1 MNNDAD
7 IRTGVDHRDG
17 ESSALQRARGGRQT
31 RGLYRVCFVCTG
43 NICRSPMAEWVLRAH
58 LAEAGL
64 SDVVEVDSAGTGDW
78 HVGDGA
84 DPRTVRVLARHGYPS
99 RHVARQFQPAEL
111 LRRDLVIAWDH
122 GHLRT
127 LRRWAG
133 SLSEDWGT
141 TGGGRTGSGNTDSG
155 RSGSTASGARSCD
168 PVKVGSAAELS
179 QPAELRLLR
188 EFDPAAGP
196 DRLDVPDPYY
206 GSLAGFEEC
215 LAMVQD
221 AMPGLLSHIGL
232 ALETRAG

>member
-1 MNNDAD
+1 VNNHAD
-7 IRTGVDHRDG
+7 IRTGAAHREDEG
-17 ESSALQRARGGRQT
+17 SALQRSPEAEQAREP
-31 RGLYRVCFVCTG
+31 YRVCFVCTG
-43 NICRSPMAEWVLRAH
+43 NICRSPMAEWVLRARI
-58 LAEAGL
+58 AEAGL
-64 SDVVEVDSAGTGDW
+64 SDLVEVDSAGTGDW
-78 HVGDGA
+78 HVGEDA

-99 RHVARQFQPAEL
+99 RHVARQFEPADL
-111 LRRDLVIAWDH
+111 LRRDLVIALDH

-127 LRRWAG
+127 LRRWAL
-133 SLSEDWGT
+133 SLS
-141 TGGGRTGSGNTDSG
+141 
-155 RSGSTASGARSCD
+155 GAPD
-168 PVKVGSAAELS
+168 PVNFGPAHSALR
-179 QPAELRLLR
+179 PADLRLLR

>member
-1 MNNDAD
+1 VNNEAD
-7 IRTGVDHRDG
+7 IRTGADHQGG
-17 ESSALQRARGGRQT
+17 ERSALQHSSGGRQA
-31 RGLYRVCFVCTG
+31 REPYRVCFVCTG
-43 NICRSPMAEWVLRAH
+43 NICRSPMAEWVLRARI
-58 LAEAGL
+58 AEAGL

-99 RHVARQFQPAEL
+99 RHVARQFEQADL
-111 LRRDLVIAWDH
+111 LHRDLVIALDH

-127 LRRWAG
+127 LRRWA
-133 SLSEDWGT
+133 SALS
-141 TGGGRTGSGNTDSG
+141 GGRG
-155 RSGSTASGARSCD
+155 RAAAPSVGAPSVSAPSVAASSSD
-168 PVKVGSAAELS
+168 PVKNAAGADAPRL
-179 QPAELRLLR
+179 AELRLLR

>member
-7 IRTGVDHRDG
+7 IRTGADHRDG
-17 ESSALQRARGGRQT
+17 ERSALQRSHGGKQT

-43 NICRSPMAEWVLRAH
+43 NICRSPMAEWVLRARV
-58 LAEAGL
+58 AEAGL

-111 LRRDLVIAWDH
+111 LRRDLVIALDH

-127 LRRWAG
+127 LRRWAS
-133 SLSEDWGT
+133 SLSGTWGT
-141 TGGGRTGSGNTDSG
+141 TAGDPSDRT
-155 RSGSTASGARSCD
+155 A
-168 PVKVGSAAELS
+168 AAESVKSSSEQDRAHL
-179 QPAELRLLR
+179 AELRLLR

-221 AMPGLLSHIGL
+221 AIPGLLSHIGL

>member
-1 MNNDAD
+1 VNNEAD
-7 IRTGVDHRDG
+7 IRTGADHQGG
-17 ESSALQRARGGRQT
+17 ERSALQHSSGGRRAREP
-31 RGLYRVCFVCTG
+31 YRVCFVCTG
-43 NICRSPMAEWVLRAH
+43 NICRSPMAEWVLRARI
-58 LAEAGL
+58 AEAGL
-64 SDVVEVDSAGTGDW
+64 SDLVEVDSAGTGDW
-78 HVGDGA
+78 HVGEDA

-99 RHVARQFQPAEL
+99 RHVARQFEPADL
-111 LRRDLVIAWDH
+111 LRRDLVIALDH

-127 LRRWAG
+127 LRRWAS
-133 SLSEDWGT
+133 SLS
-141 TGGGRTGSGNTDSG
+141 
-155 RSGSTASGARSCD
+155 GAPD
-168 PVKVGSAAELS
+168 PVNFGPAHSALR
-179 QPAELRLLR
+179 PADLRLLR

>member
-1 MNNDAD
+1 MNNQAD
-7 IRTGVDHRDG
+7 IRTGADHRRG
-17 ESSALQRARGGRQT
+17 ERSALQRSSGGGQAREP
-31 RGLYRVCFVCTG
+31 YRVCFVCTG
-43 NICRSPMAEWVLRAH
+43 NICRSPMAEWVLRARI
-58 LAEAGL
+58 AEAGL

-99 RHVARQFQPAEL
+99 RHVARQFEQSDL
-111 LRRDLVIAWDH
+111 LRRDLVIALDH

-127 LRRWAG
+127 LRRWA
-133 SLSEDWGT
+133 SALSGGWGAA
-141 TGGGRTGSGNTDSG
+141 TG
-155 RSGSTASGARSCD
+155 ASSVSAPSVAAPSAD
-168 PVKVGSAAELS
+168 PVKNAASAADA
-179 QPAELRLLR
+179 PRMAELRLLR

>member
-7 IRTGVDHRDG
+7 IRTGADHRDG
-17 ESSALQRARGGRQT
+17 ERSALQRSHGGRQT

-43 NICRSPMAEWVLRAH
+43 NICRSPMAEWVLRARI
-58 LAEAGL
+58 AEAGL

-111 LRRDLVIAWDH
+111 LRRDLVIALDH

-127 LRRWAG
+127 LGRWAS
-133 SLSEDWGT
+133 SLSVTGGT
-141 TGGGRTGSGNTDSG
+141 TAGAPTAGTPSDG
-155 RSGSTASGARSCD
+155 TASSEPVNTSSEQDRS
-168 PVKVGSAAELS
+168 PL
-179 QPAELRLLR
+179 AELRLLR

-221 AMPGLLSHIGL
+221 AIPGLLSHIGL

>member
-1 MNNDAD
+1 VNNDAD
-7 IRTGVDHRDG
+7 IRTGADHRAG
-17 ESSALQRARGGRQT
+17 ERSALQRSHGGKQT

-43 NICRSPMAEWVLRAH
+43 NICRSPMAEWVLRARV
-58 LAEAGL
+58 AEAGL

-111 LRRDLVIAWDH
+111 LRRDLVIALDH

-127 LRRWAG
+127 LRRWAS
-133 SLSEDWGT
+133 SLSGTWGT
-141 TGGGRTGSGNTDSG
+141 RAGNPSHRT
-155 RSGSTASGARSCD
+155 A
-168 PVKVGSAAELS
+168 AAESVKTSSEQGRAHL
-179 QPAELRLLR
+179 AELRLLR

-221 AMPGLLSHIGL
+221 AIPGLLSHIGL

>member
-1 MNNDAD
+1 VNNDAD
-7 IRTGVDHRDG
+7 IRTGADHPGR
-17 ESSALQRARGGRQT
+17 ERKALQRSSDDGQAREP
-31 RGLYRVCFVCTG
+31 YRVCFVCTG
-43 NICRSPMAEWVLRAH
+43 NICRSPMAEWVLRARI
-58 LAEAGL
+58 AEAGL
-64 SDVVEVDSAGTGDW
+64 SDLVVVDSAGTGDW

-99 RHVARQFQPAEL
+99 RHVARQFEPSDL
-111 LRRDLVIAWDH
+111 LRRDLVIALDH

-127 LRRWAG
+127 LRRWASARSG
-133 SLSEDWGT
+133 VWGT
-141 TGGGRTGSGNTDSG
+141 AVGAPAVGASSANSVTVDPAKGG
-155 RSGSTASGARSCD
+155 
-168 PVKVGSAAELS
+168 PAEGGPRL
-179 QPAELRLLR
+179 AELRLLR